1 MIEERWTEEAV
12 EAMVDAE
19 TRAWD
24 EQDAERL
31 VSLFHPDMVWPWP
44 PTADAHDPADWVWGM
59 GRFDAERWRS
69 VWQELFDTHELV
81 HNRRRTVRVSVAPDG
96 KGAFAVVDVDTLWRP
111 HDGGEDMHW
120 LGRACKIYVQV
131 DGEWK
136 LIAHTG
142 LLSYPPGETG
152 AHRVPLPDPP
162 LEDDRVRLRPWT
174 DTDVEPANRATQDP
188 LIHRFTGVPESPTL
202 EQTRA
207 FFDAQPALREAG
219 AELTL
224 AIADAADDSFLGT
237 ISLLRFEW
245 EARRAEIGYWVA
257 PWARGRGAA
266 TRAVLLL
273 SRWALRELGLVRLAL
288 HTHPENLASQQV
300 AERAGFT
307 REGTLR
313 SFDTRGDQP
322 RDIVVFS
329 LVPDD
334 LSAAHG

>member
-1 MIEERWTEEAV
+1 MDKRSAEEAV
-12 EAMVDAE
+12 EAVVDAE

-31 VSLFHPDMVWPWP
+31 VALFHQDMVWPWP
-44 PTADAHDPADWVWGM
+44 PTADAHDPAEWVWGM
-59 GRFDAERWRS
+59 GRFDAERWRGM
-69 VWQELFDTHELV
+69 WQRFFDAHELV

-111 HDGGEDMHW
+111 HDGGEDQHW
-120 LGRACKIYVQV
+120 LGRACKIYTLV
-131 DGEWK
+131 DGSWK

-142 LLSYPPGETG
+142 LLSYPPG
-152 AHRVPLPDPP
+152 RKVQPLPLPDPA
-162 LEDDRVRLRPWT
+162 LQDERVRLRPWT
-174 DTDVEPANRATQDP
+174 DADVEPANRATQDP
-188 LIHRFTGVPESPTL
+188 LIHRFTGVPASPTL

-207 FFDAQPALREAG
+207 FFDAQPALREGG

-224 AIADAADDSFLGT
+224 AIADATDDGFLGT
-237 ISLLRFEW
+237 ISLLRFDW
-245 EARRAEIGYWVA
+245 DARRAEIGYWIA
-257 PWARGRGAA
+257 PWARRRGAA
-266 TRAVLLL
+266 TAAVRLL

-288 HTHPENLASQQV
+288 HTHTDNVASQRV

-313 SFDTRGDQP
+313 AFDARGEHP

-329 LVPDD
+329 LLPGD
-334 LSAAHG
+334 GG